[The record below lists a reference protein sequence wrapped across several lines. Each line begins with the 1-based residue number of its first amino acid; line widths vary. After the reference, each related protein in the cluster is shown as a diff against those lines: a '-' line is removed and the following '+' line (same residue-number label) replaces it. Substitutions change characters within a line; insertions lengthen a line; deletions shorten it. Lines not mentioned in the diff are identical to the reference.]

1 MGKISLN
8 NIAEELAIK
17 SNITREAADSFM
29 HAFIATIEKGL
40 QEDNMVK
47 IKGLGTFKLLPVSD
61 RSSVD
66 VNTGERITI
75 KGHNKVS
82 FTPDSAMKELV
93 NRPFAHFE
101 PTELNDGY
109 PSDENDEL
117 QDAGV
122 SDENDDVE
130 VLEPATTDAAP
141 LTNEVTELPEPIV
154 SVEKSVVEIVEEET
168 ATEKI
173 EPETIVASVEED
185 EPTVPSTPTEQEC
198 AVLEEVAS
206 EEVAPA
212 ETPEIETAEVVIPE
226 DVAPEKEILE
236 EEVTDE
242 VTTEAIAHEE
252 TLSAEADVD
261 SETPAHEEEVDPQTV
276 AQEEVA
282 PVASAHEEKPAETA
296 EATDATEAITKKG
309 SVTPK
314 KEQKKRGGCVWGI
327 LLILL
332 VAMGVAYWFLPLA
345 VFEKQAHEEEL
356 IENNDIVVKPN
367 LEEELGVE
375 WGDEPK
381 VEVELSVKEELLAP
395 TPVEEPAPISTDVV
409 VESPKYQGV
418 KTTPEVPN
426 AKFCSVTITESLDA
440 KTIKDITPADTTDY
454 LMEGTLVTHQL
465 KRGETLIL
473 LSKKYYGDK
482 RLWPYIVKYN
492 WMKDFNHVAIG
503 QMVNIPVLK
512 DKPME

>member
-1 MGKISLN
+1 MGKISLS

-17 SNITREAADSFM
+17 SNITREAADSFI
-29 HAFIATIEKGL
+29 HAFFATVEKGL

-47 IKGLGTFKLLPVSD
+47 IKGLGTFKLMAVSD

-66 VNTGERITI
+66 INTGERITI
-75 KGHNKVS
+75 KGHTKVS
-82 FTPDSAMKELV
+82 FTPDSAMKEFV

-109 PSDENDEL
+109 PSEDDDEL
-117 QDAGV
+117 QDSV
-122 SDENDDVE
+122 SAEESDDVE
-130 VLEPATTDAAP
+130 VLEPAMANAAP
-141 LTNEVTELPEPIV
+141 LTNEVTELPEPTP
-154 SVEKSVVEIVEEET
+154 SVEKSVTEVVEEEIE
-168 ATEKI
+168 TEKI

-185 EPTVPSTPTEQEC
+185 EPMVPSTSTEQEC
-198 AVLEEVAS
+198 AVLEDVAS
-206 EEVAPA
+206 EEVDPT
-212 ETPEIETAEVVIPE
+212 ETPEVETSEVVIPE
-226 DVAPEKEILE
+226 DVAPEKENLE

-252 TLSAEADVD
+252 TS
-261 SETPAHEEEVDPQTV
+261 SEEEVDPETSTHEEEVASQ

-282 PVASAHEEKPAETA
+282 LVSPAHDEKPA
-296 EATDATEAITKKG
+296 EATDAITKKS

-332 VAMGVAYWFLPLA
+332 LVVGVAYWFLPLA

-381 VEVELSVKEELLAP
+381 VEVELSVKEELPAP
-395 TPVEEPAPISTDVV
+395 TPVEETVSASTDVV
-409 VESPKYQGV
+409 IESPKYQGV

-426 AKFCSVTITESLDA
+426 AKFCSVTITESLEA

-454 LMEGTLVTHQL
+454 LMEGTLVTHEL
-465 KRGETLIL
+465 KRGETIIL
-473 LSKKYYGDK
+473 LAKKYYGDK

-512 DKPME
+512 DRPAE

>member
-47 IKGLGTFKLLPVSD
+47 IKGLGTFKLLPVND

-117 QDAGV
+117 QEAGV

-141 LTNEVTELPEPIV
+141 LTNEATEL
-154 SVEKSVVEIVEEET
+154 S
-168 ATEKI
+168 
-173 EPETIVASVEED
+173 
-185 EPTVPSTPTEQEC
+185 EPTAPSTPTEQEC

-212 ETPEIETAEVVIPE
+212 ETPAIETSEVVIPE

-252 TLSAEADVD
+252 VS
-261 SETPAHEEEVDPQTV
+261 SEEEEVAPATPAHEEEVAPQATT
-276 AQEEVA
+276 QEEVA
-282 PVASAHEEKPAETA
+282 PVAFAHEEKPAEIT
-296 EATDATEAITKKG
+296 EATEAITEKS
-309 SVTPK
+309 SVAPK